1 MAHIVGLFVP
11 DDVKRWPALDLTD
24 AMLQE
29 DLASLSAMG
38 NGEHKHEGEPPQ

>member
-24 AMLQE
+24 ASLQE
-29 DLASLSAMG
+29 DLASLSAM
-38 NGEHKHEGEPPQ
+38 